1 MKINV
6 SVLVSQFIKG
16 TFFGQLHITQTFKS
30 LFLFCSQAINILP
43 IRSILVISVLTFV
56 ANFLQSVSKP
66 TVLRPRRAEFA
77 MTAQY
82 IMNPKSMPRERNF
95 FNSIQNLP
103 NLIQI
108 VIILL
113 LEHLNELSIETS
125 TRVIKG
131 EIVMGRDISAV
142 FVEDCVV

>member
-1 MKINV
+1 
-6 SVLVSQFIKG
+6 
-16 TFFGQLHITQTFKS
+16 
-30 LFLFCSQAINILP
+30 
-43 IRSILVISVLTFV
+43 
-56 ANFLQSVSKP
+56 
-66 TVLRPRRAEFA
+66 
-77 MTAQY
+77 
-82 IMNPKSMPRERNF
+82 MNHKSMPRERNF

-113 LEHLNELSIETS
+113 LEHLNELSIEMS